1 MANVNRN
8 IEYILIWLQDYEK
21 TILNLSQMYMKN
33 EVRYWKIRTSSTK
46 VPSG

>member
-21 TILNLSQMYMKN
+21 TVINLSHMYMKN
-33 EVRYWKIRTSSTK
+33 EVLYWKIRTKATK
-46 VPSG
+46 VPG